1 MDDYRDT
8 FARKIRILLE
18 DYGIDPLYA
27 VTVICVL
34 IAFSYRKELKEWDQI
49 QGWRKGIVISTFFG
63 AAVLALISLLRLL
76 GIIEL

>member
-1 MDDYRDT
+1 MDDYRDS

-27 VTVICVL
+27 VTVITVL
-34 IAFSYRKELKEWDQI
+34 IALSYRKELKEWDKI

-63 AAVLALISLLRLL
+63 ASVLVLISLLRLV
-76 GIIEL
+76 GVIEL